1 MHTSKVGLRPTKSWV
16 HVRLEKKEKEERV
29 LKYFHVKNG
38 NIFFME
44 LKKKNECILDINF
57 H

>member
-29 LKYFHVKNG
+29 LKYFHVE
-38 NIFFME
+38 ICVMFFME
-44 LKKKNECILDINF
+44 LRERR
-57 H
+57 